1 LSGKCVVDPSGWLEY
16 LAATDRADLFAEAIG
31 NTENLIVPVV
41 SIYEVFKKTLRDR
54 SEELAVKAVGAM
66 LHGRVVEID
75 LTLALEAAKLKLP
88 MADSIIYA
96 TAQRYDATLWTQDLD
111 FRDLPG
117 VNFFPN
123 ENLRSLHC

>member
-1 LSGKCVVDPSGWLEY
+1 MSGKCVVDTSGWLEY

-31 NTENLIVPVV
+31 DTENLIVPVV

-96 TAQRYDATLWTQDLD
+96 TARRYDATLWTQDLD

-117 VNFFPN
+117 VKFFPK
-123 ENLRSLHC
+123 